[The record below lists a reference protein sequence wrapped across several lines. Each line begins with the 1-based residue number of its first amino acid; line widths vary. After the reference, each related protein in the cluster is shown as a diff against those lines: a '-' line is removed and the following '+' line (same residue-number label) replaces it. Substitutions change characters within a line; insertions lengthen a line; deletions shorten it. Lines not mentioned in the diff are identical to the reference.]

1 MLAITNAK
9 VYTITGPVQDGATVL
24 VDGGKIVAVGRVEI
38 PADATV
44 LNAAG
49 QHLLPGFIDP
59 HTHVGL
65 WGEGAGSAA
74 YDGNEWTQVTTPQ
87 VRALDAINPRH
98 ISFDDC
104 RAAGVTTVQTLPG
117 SGNPIGGEMITIKTV
132 GRTADEMVLRHPS
145 GLKGAFGENPKR
157 LHGQNNK
164 RMPATRM
171 GVAAVIRQFLIK
183 AGEYSPEKGGRD
195 LGLELAGKVL
205 RREIPIR
212 LHAHRADDIVTAIRI
227 AREFDIDLSIEHC
240 TEGYMIADFLAE
252 AGYPVNIGPTLGGRT
267 KSETANL
274 TFRAAGILEKAGC
287 HVSLITDHPFVP
299 MAHHRLIGALSVREG
314 MTEAGALKAM
324 TINPATTLGVAD
336 RVGSI
341 EAGKDADLVLWSD
354 HPFRTQA
361 KVVSTYVDGVC
372 VYEGGAGR

>member
-9 VYTITGPVQDGATVL
+9 VYPITGPVLNGATVL
-24 VDGGKIVAVGRVEI
+24 IDGGKILAVGTVDI
-38 PADATV
+38 PADAEV

-49 QHLLPGFIDP
+49 RHLLPGFVDP

-65 WGEGAGSAA
+65 WGEGGGHAE

-98 ISFDDC
+98 VSFDDC
-104 RAAGVTTVQTLPG
+104 RSAGVTTVQTLPG
-117 SGNPIGGEMITIKTV
+117 SGNPIGGEMITVKTR
-132 GRTADEMVLRHPS
+132 GRTADEMILRHPS

-171 GVAAVIRQFLIK
+171 GVAAIIRQFLIK
-183 AGEYSPEKGGRD
+183 ASEYNPEKNGRD
-195 LGLELAGKVL
+195 LGLEMAGMVL
-205 RREIPIR
+205 RREMPLR

-227 AREFDIDLSIEHC
+227 AREFDVDLSIEHC

-299 MAHHRLIGALSVREG
+299 IAHHRLIGAISAREG

-324 TINPATTLGVAD
+324 TINPAITLGVSD

-341 EAGKDADLVLWSD
+341 EPGKDADLVLWSD
-354 HPFRTQA
+354 HPFATRARVEATFIEG
-361 KVVSTYVDGVC
+361 KC
-372 VYEGGAGR
+372 VYGGVGK

>member
-9 VYTITGPVQDGATVL
+9 VYTITGPVLDGATVL
-24 VDGGKIVAVGRVEI
+24 VDGGKIVAVGRVDV
-38 PADATV
+38 PAGAEV
-44 LNAAG
+44 LNVAG
-49 QHLLPGFIDP
+49 QYLLPGFVDP

-65 WGEGAGSAA
+65 WGEGGGPAE
-74 YDGNEWTQVTTPQ
+74 YDGNEWTSAVTPQ

-117 SGNPIGGEMITIKTV
+117 SGNPIGGEMITIKTR

-183 AGEYSPEKGGRD
+183 ASEYNPDKNGRD

-205 RREIPIR
+205 RREMPLR

-227 AREFDIDLSIEHC
+227 AREFDVDLSIEHC
-240 TEGYMIADFLAE
+240 TEGYMIADFLAD

-287 HVSLITDHPFVP
+287 HVSLITDAPFVP
-299 MAHHRLIGALSVREG
+299 MAHHRLIGAISAREG

-324 TINPATTLGVAD
+324 TINPAITLGVAD

-341 EAGKDADLVLWSD
+341 EAGKDADFVLWSD
-354 HPFRTQA
+354 HPFKTRAQVEA
-361 KVVSTYVDGVC
+361 TYIEGRC
-372 VYEGGAGR
+372 VYQAEK

>member
-1 MLAITNAK
+1 MLAITKAY
-9 VYTITGPVQDGATVL
+9 VYTITGPVLDGATVL
-24 VDGGKIVAVGRVEI
+24 IDGGKIAGVGRVEI
-38 PADATV
+38 PAGAEV
-44 LNAAG
+44 VNAAG
-49 QHLLPGFIDP
+49 QYLLPGFVDP

-65 WGEGAGSAA
+65 WGEGGGSAE

-87 VRALDAINPRH
+87 VRALDAINPGH

-117 SGNPIGGEMITIKTV
+117 SGNPIGGEMVTVKTS
-132 GRTADEMVLRHPS
+132 GRTADEMILRHPS

-171 GVAAVIRQFLIK
+171 GVAAIIRQFLIK
-183 AGEYSPEKGGRD
+183 AREYSPEKNGRD
-195 LGLELAGKVL
+195 LGLELAGRVL
-205 RREIPIR
+205 RREIPLR
-212 LHAHRADDIVTAIRI
+212 LHAHRADDIVTAVRI
-227 AREFDIDLSIEHC
+227 AREFDVDLSIEHC

-252 AGYPVNIGPTLGGRT
+252 AGYPVNLGPTLGGRT
-267 KSETANL
+267 KLETANL

-299 MAHHRLIGALSVREG
+299 IAFHRLTGALSVREG

-324 TINPATTLGVAD
+324 TINPAITLGVAD

-341 EAGKDADLVLWSD
+341 EPGKDADLVLWSA
-354 HPFRTQA
+354 HPFATRA
-361 KVVSTYVDGVC
+361 RVLATYVDGAC
-372 VYEGGAGR
+372 RYRAKPSE

>member
-9 VYTITGPVQDGATVL
+9 VYTITEGVLDGATVL
-24 VDGGKIVAVGRVEI
+24 VDGGKIIAVGRVEV
-38 PADATV
+38 PADAEV

-65 WGEGAGSAA
+65 WGEGDGDPA

-104 RAAGVTTVQTLPG
+104 RMAGVTTVQTLPG
-117 SGNPIGGEMITIKTV
+117 SGNPIGGEMIVVKTR

-164 RMPATRM
+164 RTPSTRM
-171 GVAAVIRQFLIK
+171 GTAAVIRQFLIK
-183 AGEYSPEKGGRD
+183 AREYKPENGRD
-195 LGLELAGKVL
+195 LGLELGAKVL
-205 RREIPIR
+205 RRELPLR

-227 AREFDIDLSIEHC
+227 AREFDCDLSIEHC
-240 TEGYMIADFLAE
+240 TEGYMVADFVAE
-252 AGYPVNIGPTLGGRT
+252 AGYPVNLGPTLGGRS
-267 KSETANL
+267 KPETANL
-274 TFRAAGILEKAGC
+274 TFKAAGILERAGA

-299 MAHHRLIGALSVREG
+299 IAHHRLIGALSVREG

-324 TINPATTLGVAD
+324 TINPAVTLGVAD
-336 RVGSI
+336 QVGSI
-341 EAGKDADLVLWSD
+341 APGKDADLVLWSA
-354 HPFRTQA
+354 HPFTTRARVLATFIE
-361 KVVSTYVDGVC
+361 GRC
-372 VYEGGAGR
+372 VYRSVE